1 MCLTDNNFKN
11 LPTGDVVDKLLHEWQ
26 TSQTG
31 GVTNEH
37 GLYNFNGFL
46 GKYKMSVSFGNKSK
60 ITTFC
65 LDQGQETKHINIQL
79 Y

>member
-1 MCLTDNNFKN
+1 MANKPNRWC
-11 LPTGDVVDKLLHEWQ
+11 HY
-26 TSQTG
+26 
-31 GVTNEH
+31 EH